1 MLPRRGRRRR
11 RGVTIPPVPA
21 EALPLTTFCPRRGMP
36 YTVAHGDDCEHLWVV
51 RDMRAP
57 VGGAG
62 GDPRVRAA
70 YPSVLARAPRR
81 LRQCPVRAMGGK
93 RRARWG
99 EVDFGERGRVGPPAA
114 GRQRVGRLSSRAL
127 CRSRVC
133 VGTGNALS

>member
-21 EALPLTTFCPRRGMP
+21 EALPLTAFCPRRGMP

-62 GDPRVRAA
+62 GDPQGARGLPLGTGPRAA
-70 YPSVLARAPRR
+70 AAETVSGT
-81 LRQCPVRAMGGK
+81 CDGGEGEGAMGGGGLWREGAGGAA
-93 RRARWG
+93 RRWPPK
-99 EVDFGERGRVGPPAA
+99 GRSAIVPCA
-114 GRQRVGRLSSRAL
+114 VSLTRLCGHR
-127 CRSRVC
+127 
-133 VGTGNALS
+133 